1 MIKNKKLNIKI
12 IKLKMNVIRNFFK
25 KDIYS
30 VIFIQAGI
38 SILKSIYYA
47 VSHSIYFYLKET
59 NPSYSKFIQLSKVG
73 VYRDTIQTNIMGITS
88 LIGAFSSQFNIE
100 KK

>member
-1 MIKNKKLNIKI
+1 
-12 IKLKMNVIRNFFK
+12 MNVIKNFFK

-30 VIFIQAGI
+30 VISIQVGI
-38 SILKSIYYA
+38 SILKTIYYS
-47 VSHSIYFYLKET
+47 VSHSITLYFK
-59 NPSYSKFIQLSKVG
+59 NSKIEYKNFIEISRIG

-88 LIGAFSSQFNIE
+88 LVGAFSSQFNIE

>member
-1 MIKNKKLNIKI
+1 
-12 IKLKMNVIRNFFK
+12 MNVIKNFFK
-25 KDIYS
+25 KDIVS

-38 SILKSIYYA
+38 SILKSMYYS
-47 VSHSIYFYLKET
+47 VSHSIYFYMKNSSSLDYK
-59 NPSYSKFIQLSKVG
+59 KFIELSKVG

-88 LIGAFSSQFNIE
+88 LIGAFSGQFNVE

>member
-1 MIKNKKLNIKI
+1 
-12 IKLKMNVIRNFFK
+12 MNVIKNFFK
-25 KDIYS
+25 KDIVS

-38 SILKSIYYA
+38 SILKSIYYS
-47 VSHSIYFYLKET
+47 VSHSIYFYMKNSLNYK
-59 NPSYSKFIQLSKVG
+59 KFIVLSKVG

-88 LIGAFSSQFNIE
+88 LIGAFSGQFNVE

>member
-1 MIKNKKLNIKI
+1 
-12 IKLKMNVIRNFFK
+12 MNVIKNFFK
-25 KDIYS
+25 KDIVS

-38 SILKSIYYA
+38 SILKSIYYS
-47 VSHSIYFYLKET
+47 VSHSIYFYMKNKTELDYK
-59 NPSYSKFIQLSKVG
+59 KFIQLSKVG

-88 LIGAFSSQFNIE
+88 LIGAFSGQFNVE

>member
-1 MIKNKKLNIKI
+1 
-12 IKLKMNVIRNFFK
+12 MNVIKNFFK
-25 KDIYS
+25 KDIVS

-38 SILKSIYYA
+38 SILKSIYYS
-47 VSHSIYFYLKET
+47 VSHSIYFYMKNSSSLDYK
-59 NPSYSKFIQLSKVG
+59 KFIELSKVG

-88 LIGAFSSQFNIE
+88 LIGAFSGQFNVE

>member
-1 MIKNKKLNIKI
+1 
-12 IKLKMNVIRNFFK
+12 MNVIKNFFK
-25 KDIYS
+25 KDIVS

-38 SILKSIYYA
+38 SILKSIYYS
-47 VSHSIYFYLKET
+47 VSHSIYFYMKNSSSLDYK
-59 NPSYSKFIQLSKVG
+59 KFIELSKVG

>member
-1 MIKNKKLNIKI
+1 
-12 IKLKMNVIRNFFK
+12 MNVIKNFFK
-25 KDIYS
+25 KDIVS

-38 SILKSIYYA
+38 SILKSIYYS
-47 VSHSIYFYLKET
+47 VSHSIYFYMKNSSSLDYK
-59 NPSYSKFIQLSKVG
+59 KFIELSKVG

-88 LIGAFSSQFNIE
+88 LIGAFSGQFNAE